1 MTAALVPPLRICM
14 IASCRFPIREPF
26 TGGLESMTWSLSREL
41 VRRGHEVTVFAA
53 PGSDPALGVEELAV
67 ASPAPAAS
75 GRHDLNEDAGINVA
89 EHHAYLSLMLDLA
102 KTGAGRFDVVH
113 NNSLHYLPV
122 AMASS
127 LAVPLVTTLHTPP
140 LPWLESAIRIDGGAS
155 TFASVSAFTARA
167 WSLLVESLQVSNGVD
182 TSVWVEGPGGT
193 SAAWSGRLVPEK
205 APHEAMDAA
214 HRAGIPLVLAGP
226 ALDPDYFRDMIQPR
240 LGGDIEWAGHLH
252 QSALADLMGR
262 SAVAISTPAW
272 DEPYGLVAAEAMSCG
287 TPVAAYARGALPE
300 VVAPHCGRL
309 AAPGDVDGLASAIL
323 EAAQLDRTAVRAHAV
338 EHLSLTRMIDDY
350 EALYSQLACLGAA
363 A

>member
-1 MTAALVPPLRICM
+1 M

-53 PGSDPALGVEELAV
+53 PGSDPDLGVEELAV
-67 ASPAPAAS
+67 AAPSAS
-75 GRHDLNEDAGINVA
+75 GRHDLNENATVNIA

-102 KTGAGRFDVVH
+102 KTGASRFDVVH

-127 LAVPLVTTLHTPP
+127 LAIPLVTTLHTPP

-155 TFASVSAFTARA
+155 TFAAVSAFTARA
-167 WSLLVESLQVSNGVD
+167 WSPLVESLRVSNGID
-182 TSVWVEGPGGT
+182 TSVWAEGPGGT
-193 SAAWSGRLVPEK
+193 SAVWSGRLVPEK

-214 HRAGIPLVLAGP
+214 RRAGIPLVVAGP
-226 ALDPDYFRDMIQPR
+226 ALDRDYFREMVEPR
-240 LGGDIEWAGHLH
+240 LGGDIVWAGHLH

-300 VVAPHCGRL
+300 VVAPTCGRL
-309 AAPGDVDGLASAIL
+309 AAPGDVDGLAAAIL
-323 EAAQLDRTAVRAHAV
+323 EAAQLDRAAVRAHAV
-338 EHLSLTRMIDDY
+338 EHLSLTRMIDEY
-350 EALYSQLACLGAA
+350 EALYGELASLGEAA
-363 A
+363 